1 MKTET
6 EEVTKSKT
14 QAPPGKILSRDD
26 VLKILGDCIN
36 ALKQKGVSGRFK
48 DLDLEKARDAKMRL
62 MIYGCQVFL
71 SGIKDKE
78 LEDLEK
84 RIVDL
89 EGGAS

>member
-1 MKTET
+1 MKKET
-6 EEVTKSKT
+6 QEVTKPKN
-14 QAPPGKILSRDD
+14 QVPPLKILSRDD

-36 ALKQKGVSGRFK
+36 ALKQKSVSGRFR
-48 DLDLEKARDAKMRL
+48 DLDLEKARDAKVRL

-89 EGGAS
+89 EGAS